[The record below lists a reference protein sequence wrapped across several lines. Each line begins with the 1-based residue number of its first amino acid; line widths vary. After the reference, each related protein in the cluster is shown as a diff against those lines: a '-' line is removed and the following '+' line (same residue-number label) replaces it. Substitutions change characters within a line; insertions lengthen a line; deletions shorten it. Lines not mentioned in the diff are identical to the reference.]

1 MAKELNMQNLER
13 KGDFFE
19 SLYSVD
25 LNNRNDE
32 FLYKQEGIMQDKY
45 LNRNHCFHNSMIKID
60 LFSCCQRILIVS
72 HARVPKRP
80 KGSDTPTRVLH
91 AAKTAF

>member
-32 FLYKQEGIMQDKY
+32 FLYK
-45 LNRNHCFHNSMIKID
+45 
-60 LFSCCQRILIVS
+60 
-72 HARVPKRP
+72 
-80 KGSDTPTRVLH
+80 
-91 AAKTAF
+91 